1 MISFTFET
9 EEKAAEAAKNLYWGI
24 FESYLDSGETLKFV
38 VNCQEL
44 LTIIH
49 KSGLLEAIYDTKNK
63 PAMEH
68 IAEMFGYLYEVIS
81 EEDFEEYKGRLSLLK
96 NVKGLIEEIAE
107 LDFMN

>member
-1 MISFTFET
+1 MIAFTFET

-24 FESYLDSGETLKFV
+24 FEDYLDSGKAFKFA

-44 LTIIH
+44 FTIIY

-63 PAMEH
+63 SAMEH
-68 IAEMFGYLYEVIS
+68 VAEMLRYLYETIS
-81 EEDFEEYKGRLSLLK
+81 EDDFDYYKGKLSLLK